1 MDKSTL
7 GARMKKYER
16 SYDYQIIGRIPIII
30 RLDGKGF
37 SKWTKK
43 CKFIKP
49 FDHLMS
55 GQMSRAMKETAEKIE
70 GCMFS
75 YTQSDE
81 ITFVLRNDQSL
92 EATPWFDNRIQKI
105 GSVVNSIF
113 TAHFN
118 NFDKKLYDFPLA
130 YFDARV
136 FAVPTKSEILN
147 GLIWRQNDCVKN
159 SISAA
164 CYYEVAKIK
173 GKKTTRKMMHGLN
186 QKQQQELLFA
196 EAGINWNDYPIKF
209 KRGSCC
215 YRVEYNLTIDG
226 NDCVR
231 SKWVIDN
238 DMPIITKNRKFL
250 EDILWTEADE
260 ILEE

>member
-1 MDKSTL
+1 
-7 GARMKKYER
+7 
-16 SYDYQIIGRIPIII
+16 
-30 RLDGKGF
+30 
-37 SKWTKK
+37 
-43 CKFIKP
+43 
-49 FDHLMS
+49 
-55 GQMSRAMKETAEKIE
+55 
-70 GCMFS
+70 
-75 YTQSDE
+75 
-81 ITFVLRNDQSL
+81 
-92 EATPWFDNRIQKI
+92 
-105 GSVVNSIF
+105 
-113 TAHFN
+113 
-118 NFDKKLYDFPLA
+118 
-130 YFDARV
+130 
-136 FAVPTKSEILN
+136 
-147 GLIWRQNDCVKN
+147 
-159 SISAA
+159 
-164 CYYEVAKIK
+164 
-173 GKKTTRKMMHGLN
+173 MMHGLN